1 MTREDFHRQ
10 MKAGEIAA
18 CYLFEGEEEYTKEAA
33 LRTLRGHVL
42 KGEFASLNE
51 SVLLNPSEDEL
62 IARAETLP
70 FLADRRLILVRESAW
85 LAASRSAKGE
95 EADDEPESSAGTK
108 ADRVSDY
115 VAKLPDTACLVF
127 FVRGKANGT
136 RKLYKRIAKLGGV
149 FSFDPL
155 DQPTM
160 LRWINQVLKGY
171 GKQMAR
177 QTAEQ
182 LLFAV
187 GRDMHVLANELA
199 KLAASAGDREEIT
212 REDIDAVCIK
222 TTEYKVFDL
231 SDAVVLGNSRRSL
244 QLLNDMLKEGEQRL
258 LLLALLQRQYRQLLF
273 AKILQQSRASTD
285 AIARELKVP
294 SFVARKLSDAAADYS
309 LEQLEQA
316 CGLLVDTEYLVKS
329 GQMPEE
335 GALEQAVLKLLAARK
350 EPAHA

>member
-1 MTREDFHRQ
+1 
-10 MKAGEIAA
+10 
-18 CYLFEGEEEYTKEAA
+18 
-33 LRTLRGHVL
+33 
-42 KGEFASLNE
+42 
-51 SVLLNPSEDEL
+51 
-62 IARAETLP
+62 
-70 FLADRRLILVRESAW
+70 
-85 LAASRSAKGE
+85 
-95 EADDEPESSAGTK
+95 
-108 ADRVSDY
+108 
-115 VAKLPDTACLVF
+115 
-127 FVRGKANGT
+127 
-136 RKLYKRIAKLGGV
+136 
-149 FSFDPL
+149 
-155 DQPTM
+155 M

-244 QLLNDMLKEGEQRL
+244 QLLSDMLKEGEQRL

-273 AKILQQSRASTD
+273 AKILQQSRASAD

-294 SFVARKLSDAAADYS
+294 SFVARKLLDAAAAYS